1 LKTKIFLLLAFIL
14 AAGSVSAQ
22 TEINNWTLLTQK
34 GGGKVMIDLKSIE
47 NSKGDDFTVW
57 ALEEHAN
64 PIVIESVPKKIYK
77 TKTQYLINKTLK
89 RYGIVQL
96 IYYDEKGNSLKHFSY
111 VNDSQEA
118 TYKYSY
124 PILPES
130 TMELLL
136 ARCLETTQ
144 K

>member
-1 LKTKIFLLLAFIL
+1 MKINITLFLAFIL
-14 AAGSVSAQ
+14 AAGTVAAQ
-22 TEINNWTLLTQK
+22 NESNNWTLLTQK
-34 GGGKVMIDLKSIE
+34 GGGKVMIDLKNIE

-57 ALEEHAN
+57 ALEEHSN

-89 RYGIVQL
+89 RYGIIQL
-96 IYYDEKGNSLKHFSY
+96 MYYDEKGNTLKHFSY
-111 VNDSQEA
+111 LNDSQEA